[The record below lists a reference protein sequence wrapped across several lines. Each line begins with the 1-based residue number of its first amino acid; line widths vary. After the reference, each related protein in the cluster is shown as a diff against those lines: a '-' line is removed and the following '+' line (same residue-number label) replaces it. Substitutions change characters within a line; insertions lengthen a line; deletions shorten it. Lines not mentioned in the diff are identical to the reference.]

1 MDTMVEVQS
10 DFQRQFQVAVS
21 VIQALPKKGSYQPSH
36 EKMLKFYSYY
46 KQATVGPCT
55 ISRPGFWDP
64 VGRIKWDAW
73 KALGN
78 MSKREAMTNYVEEIK
93 TSAGEAVDKM
103 AGDENAEQHFLL
115 FKPLYEVV
123 EDMPRPPGFHLK
135 KVPVKMVRFQEDV
148 GKDDTSDNVSYLT
161 EDDHSQGE
169 DLEADVQIFQLESTK
184 ELVNTM
190 QPLESSHELQAAT
203 HVTNGSNWNST
214 VDVIDAN
221 HPTSDSES
229 EVFCDSVEDLGLE
242 KMLENHSSSMIATCS
257 QDSSPSRDMAPPPL
271 VHCVT
276 LPPGLPAGYQP
287 TADDLHQ
294 CQHSWSNGNGEHA
307 LVVGSRK
314 KGKTAFATH
323 SLEPE
328 ELTKENGLQ
337 QVEGWSSHR
346 LRNGLVHSMEDNKRR
361 THGEMGAASLGDKVG
376 MVLVHLQEDM
386 QNVLR
391 RLGHLENLATS
402 QMEATELQPSC
413 LKMTLFKRTSR
424 WLFSPSRRTLIFLVL
439 WPFVA
444 QWIVHVFLRRRRS

>member
-1 MDTMVEVQS
+1 MEEVQS

-73 KALGN
+73 KALGST
-78 MSKREAMTNYVEEIK
+78 SKREAMANYVEEIK
-93 TSAGEAVDKM
+93 KAAGEAVDKM

-115 FKPLYEVV
+115 FQPLYEIM

-135 KVPVKMVRFQEDV
+135 VPGKMVRFQEDV
-148 GKDDTSDNVSYLT
+148 GKDDASDNGSHLT
-161 EDDHSQGE
+161 EDDHSESEGLDAE
-169 DLEADVQIFQLESTK
+169 VEIFQLESTK
-184 ELVNTM
+184 DLVNTV
-190 QPLESSHELQAAT
+190 QPESSHELQAAT
-203 HVTNGSNWNST
+203 HVANGSNWNST
-214 VDVIDAN
+214 VDTVEAN
-221 HPTSDSES
+221 HLTSDSES
-229 EVFCDSVEDLGLE
+229 EVFCDSVEDL
-242 KMLENHSSSMIATCS
+242 MLENRSSCMIATCS
-257 QDSSPSRDMAPPPL
+257 QDSSASQDIAHPPHA
-271 VHCVT
+271 HCDA
-276 LPPGLPAGYQP
+276 LPAGLPAGYQP

-294 CQHSWSNGNGEHA
+294 CQHSCSNGNGEHA

-314 KGKTAFATH
+314 KGKTSFATH
-323 SLEPE
+323 FLEPD
-328 ELTKENGLQ
+328 ELTKENGLR
-337 QVEGWSSHR
+337 QVEGWSSRR
-346 LRNGLVHSMEDNKRR
+346 LRNGLVHNMEDNKRQ
-361 THGEMGAASLGDKVG
+361 THGGMGAASLDDKVG
-376 MVLVHLQEDM
+376 IVLLHLQEDM
-386 QNVLR
+386 QNVLG

-424 WLFSPSRRTLIFLVL
+424 WLFSPSRRTLFFLVL

-444 QWIVHVFLRRRRS
+444 QWIVHALLRRRRT